1 MVHVHVHVH
10 NLHCTIIF
18 MLILGQSHIHINM
31 HTLPFLQ
38 AITVLNHAGVC
49 VSYQTAWKYVQQ
61 LTTEARYQEAV
72 HSGHWQ
78 WVFDNVNMHQ
88 RVRHEREG
96 SYKTYTYLTRCL
108 DKIHGLVQE
117 HGMQQPSHTTWRL
130 IFNACHYY

>member
-18 MLILGQSHIHINM
+18 MLILGQSHIRINM

-38 AITVLNHAGVC
+38 AINVLNHAGVC

-96 SYKTYTYLTRCL
+96 TYMYFHVTFRLHTFIYVYTCTSCVTCIKISYNYL
-108 DKIHGLVQE
+108 
-117 HGMQQPSHTTWRL
+117 QQTITP
-130 IFNACHYY
+130 A

>member
-18 MLILGQSHIHINM
+18 MLILGQSHIRINM

-61 LTTEARYQEAV
+61 LTTEARYQEAEGERDTETCQHQLPCV
-72 HSGHWQ
+72 QTRLAHGWQ
-78 WVFDNVNMHQ
+78 PELRRADQ
-88 RVRHEREG
+88 
-96 SYKTYTYLTRCL
+96 
-108 DKIHGLVQE
+108 
-117 HGMQQPSHTTWRL
+117 
-130 IFNACHYY
+130 A

>member
-1 MVHVHVHVH
+1 MVHVHVH

-18 MLILGQSHIHINM
+18 MLILGQSHIRINM

-61 LTTEARYQEAV
+61 LTTEARDTL
-72 HSGHWQ
+72 G
-78 WVFDNVNMHQ
+78 N
-88 RVRHEREG
+88 
-96 SYKTYTYLTRCL
+96 KTYTYLTRCL

-130 IFNACHYY
+130 ILNACHYY

>member
-18 MLILGQSHIHINM
+18 MLILGQSHIRINM

-61 LTTEARYQEAV
+61 LTTEARYQEA
-72 HSGHWQ
+72 
-78 WVFDNVNMHQ
+78 
-88 RVRHEREG
+88 
-96 SYKTYTYLTRCL
+96 
-108 DKIHGLVQE
+108 GL
-117 HGMQQPSHTTWRL
+117 GLALARAL
-130 IFNACHYY
+130 AL